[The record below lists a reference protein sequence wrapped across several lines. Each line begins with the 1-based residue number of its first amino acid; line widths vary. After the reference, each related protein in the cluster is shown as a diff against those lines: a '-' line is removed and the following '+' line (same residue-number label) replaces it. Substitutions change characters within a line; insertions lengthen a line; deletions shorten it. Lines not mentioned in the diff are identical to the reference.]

1 MFVSFNSRIAS
12 VYDKRFK
19 LLGARPEAS
28 FWFSGFRQ
36 QTRFEII
43 TNEIRSLDPDRS
55 VSICDLGCG
64 YGAYAEYL
72 SHKTTPKVSS
82 YLRLDRSAA
91 VIKFCQSK
99 YNYPWA
105 KFEKANNSTKKMDYT
120 VMSGTFNYAATSDVK
135 KWEAHLY
142 KNLIQ
147 CFDKTNRAM
156 IFNLQLSDG
165 PSKISKKNI
174 YHADLNEIA
183 EFCRNTFSNCKV
195 INSPL
200 LKKDVTFLVR

>member
-36 QTRFEII
+36 ETRFEII

-72 SHKTTPKVSS
+72 NYKTTPKISS
-82 YLRLDRSAA
+82 YLGLDVSAA
-91 VIKFCQSK
+91 VIKFCKSK
-99 YNYPWA
+99 YYYPWA
-105 KFEKANNSTKKMDYT
+105 KFETANKSKNNMDYT
-120 VMSGTFNYAATSDVK
+120 VMSGTFNYAVTSDVE
-135 KWEAHLY
+135 KWEVHLF
-142 KNLIQ
+142 KNLSHPYLQ
-147 CFDKTNRAM
+147 CYWRPEPVAHE
-156 IFNLQLSDG
+156 QLLGQS
-165 PSKISKKNI
+165 
-174 YHADLNEIA
+174 
-183 EFCRNTFSNCKV
+183 TM
-195 INSPL
+195 
-200 LKKDVTFLVR
+200 